1 MNGVLIETDII
12 IDYLTASPGEIP
24 LLRRLLEAVTCYTTF
39 LNAAEIYSAARGD
52 EERRTV
58 EQALFG
64 LKILG
69 ASGRYA
75 KTIGGVLSSEG
86 TAIGHRTAIVAAMAR
101 ESNLPIVT
109 ETYFAELSSLSKLH
123 VLAASEL
130 RRTPDRESLSALV
143 AMAP

>member
-1 MNGVLIETDII
+1 LNGVLIETDII
-12 IDYLTASPGEIP
+12 IDYLTASPGETP

-86 TAIGHRTAIVAAMAR
+86 TIGHRTAIVAAMAR